1 MLHIGSNTSNERAKT
16 THGGDHTIPICEHE
30 GLDHFQSRNRN
41 SKLMHDFESRRNES
55 IIKDD
60 RNTINV
66 DEKQNMAEYKKIKD
80 EDEILAYERTSPTSF
95 VRNSTCLQLHQE
107 VQDVDNSNLEEIIFF
122 GLCEENPSLQEII
135 GPTNQPI
142 KKQCVV
148 EIPTF
153 HEFDNKHEED
163 GLHHKELGLVIMY
176 NQNPIYE
183 CHEHSNSSSLNLV
196 ENHGFQQAMEGQTI
210 KEMLDTSLPNG
221 CHDFGDRFIYNDG
234 QCKALTEFENEG
246 FFPRISQQDLQQV
259 IIKQLDLE
267 ESHVFAE
274 SIEDH
279 GSKEMQESPI
289 GSEGQDFLDEIMTCE
304 IENNT
309 VVETKVE
316 QVDAYNCCREDC
328 DVNQAKE
335 NWAEHDNNCNCI
347 LEHEY
352 DNCLTTN
359 KHVDLEIEKNRKQKR
374 SPCEEQCET
383 CHAQNLDKSRNYYG
397 RLEKQRMSHSLY
409 QTEDPYENQDA
420 TMKKTVKEFKVKQSP
435 IDGYQYKDSRFQT
448 EKNYIERSHCQIRWK
463 TPTDVSSDLENSREI
478 TLCNKALPAGKKSN
492 DGGNSFSRATLC
504 SNPCQQKEQ
513 ITRAAS
519 KTIHCGKDFPCKS
532 KAQNVDPNRVGES
545 LCHPNVLP
553 DNEGFPEF
561 TNPLTGWVYHT
572 NNGTISKFYTL
583 KQLQRGLKSG
593 FLPANLPI
601 YQVQE
606 NIYTGPFVLKLLI
619 ERNEFLASH
628 TMNDLQQPM
637 EMKNLDYVHNM
648 KSKLTTHALNVRPLS
663 HGPTPVLT
671 TTVWP
676 NAKMGSAI
684 AAAEQQQ
691 QHYLHQHKGDD
702 NQGGRGT

>member
-1 MLHIGSNTSNERAKT
+1 
-16 THGGDHTIPICEHE
+16 
-30 GLDHFQSRNRN
+30 
-41 SKLMHDFESRRNES
+41 
-55 IIKDD
+55 
-60 RNTINV
+60 
-66 DEKQNMAEYKKIKD
+66 
-80 EDEILAYERTSPTSF
+80 
-95 VRNSTCLQLHQE
+95 
-107 VQDVDNSNLEEIIFF
+107 
-122 GLCEENPSLQEII
+122 
-135 GPTNQPI
+135 
-142 KKQCVV
+142 
-148 EIPTF
+148 
-153 HEFDNKHEED
+153 
-163 GLHHKELGLVIMY
+163 
-176 NQNPIYE
+176 
-183 CHEHSNSSSLNLV
+183 
-196 ENHGFQQAMEGQTI
+196 
-210 KEMLDTSLPNG
+210 
-221 CHDFGDRFIYNDG
+221 
-234 QCKALTEFENEG
+234 
-246 FFPRISQQDLQQV
+246 
-259 IIKQLDLE
+259 
-267 ESHVFAE
+267 
-274 SIEDH
+274 
-279 GSKEMQESPI
+279 
-289 GSEGQDFLDEIMTCE
+289 
-304 IENNT
+304 
-309 VVETKVE
+309 
-316 QVDAYNCCREDC
+316 
-328 DVNQAKE
+328 
-335 NWAEHDNNCNCI
+335 
-347 LEHEY
+347 
-352 DNCLTTN
+352 
-359 KHVDLEIEKNRKQKR
+359 
-374 SPCEEQCET
+374 
-383 CHAQNLDKSRNYYG
+383 
-397 RLEKQRMSHSLY
+397 MSHSLY

-702 NQGGRGT
+702 NQGDDYNNGKGKETKRKRASPPDSSPLPLPAEDHLACLSPPPQEEEEVTTAAADVVTRRQRDMMMVSPVGGLTCRSQASAPPHWTSMPSIPLPASATAAEEEAEAEEASLLLLHHHHHHHHPLVILLGGGGIGGGEEWREEKDAFSAGDAPAAPASRLSMPGLLHLEPPFPHLCPFAIPSSPHPHHPHQHRHQQQQQQQQPPAAAVPMPYYALFHPPPKSKPFSDSCQRQVPSSPPSIIFF